1 MEYELVPL
9 VAIFFTIGVP
19 SLALAA
25 HLVLRP
31 MVRDIIGAI
40 QAGKAGANSELEQ
53 RVTRLEESCSSLE
66 TQVTRLLETD
76 DFRRQLE
83 SGRIER

>member
-1 MEYELVPL
+1 VYNELVPI

-31 MVRDIIGAI
+31 MVRDIIAAI
-40 QAGKAGANSELEQ
+40 QAGKTGTEPELQQ
-53 RVTRLEESCSSLE
+53 RVARLEEAYSSLE

-76 DFRRQLE
+76 HFRRELE
-83 SGRIER
+83 SGRIDR

>member
-1 MEYELVPL
+1 MGNEAVPI

-19 SLALAA
+19 VMALAA

-40 QAGKAGANSELEQ
+40 QAGKSGSNKELEQ
-53 RVTRLEESCSSLE
+53 RVGRLEEAYSLLE
-66 TQVTRLLETD
+66 TQITRVVESD
-76 DFRRQLE
+76 DFRRELE
-83 SGRIER
+83 SGRIEK

>member
-1 MEYELVPL
+1 VEFELVPI

-40 QAGKAGANSELEQ
+40 QAGKPGASSELEK
-53 RVTRLEESCSSLE
+53 RVARLEEAYSGLE

-83 SGRIER
+83 SDRIER